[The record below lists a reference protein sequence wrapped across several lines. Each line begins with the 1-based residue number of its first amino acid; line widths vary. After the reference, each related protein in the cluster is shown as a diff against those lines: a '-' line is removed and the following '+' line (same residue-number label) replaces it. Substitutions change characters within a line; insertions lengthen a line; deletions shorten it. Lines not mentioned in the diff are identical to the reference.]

1 MTHANSTK
9 TDSDPRALSLW
20 LDWITHRLGR
30 HPRGLRAIA
39 AWNER
44 GEPAVIRV
52 ASVVDGKPFPT
63 LFWLIDADLCLRLD
77 RLEAAGCIAQ
87 LQSQINSNHD
97 LRQSMVRDHER
108 HRTLRDTFLH
118 DQEREL
124 LERKGMMAALTE
136 RGIGGITEPTR
147 VRCLHTWF
155 AAHLVQANTVGRLTE
170 ALLAA
175 SSAEAAT
182 PSNGAVAKT

>member
-1 MTHANSTK
+1 
-9 TDSDPRALSLW
+9 
-20 LDWITHRLGR
+20 
-30 HPRGLRAIA
+30 LRAIA

-182 PSNGAVAKT
+182 PSNGAVANI